1 MGWPLCWP
9 FLFVVIWL
17 AWYVGWRVVIVGCGS
32 WIVGRA
38 EFVDICWLWFV
49 DCGWPLCGI
58 GRFSC
63 CWASY
68 FSKIVKVKIKNLT
81 DFAGSMVRR
90 DWAEKSILGIKGTFR
105 FFISKSASYKKYEK
119 ERTIKRTL
127 PFLES
132 IKSVI

>member
-1 MGWPLCWP
+1 M
-9 FLFVVIWL
+9 
-17 AWYVGWRVVIVGCGS
+17 VGI
-32 WIVGRA
+32 A

-58 GRFSC
+58 GRFSS

-68 FSKIVKVKIKNLT
+68 FSKIVKVKIEEAT
-81 DFAGSMVRR
+81 DFVGSMVRR
-90 DWAEKSILGIKGTFR
+90 DWAEKSILGSKVTFV
-105 FFISKSASYKKYEK
+105 FFIFNLDSYKKYEK